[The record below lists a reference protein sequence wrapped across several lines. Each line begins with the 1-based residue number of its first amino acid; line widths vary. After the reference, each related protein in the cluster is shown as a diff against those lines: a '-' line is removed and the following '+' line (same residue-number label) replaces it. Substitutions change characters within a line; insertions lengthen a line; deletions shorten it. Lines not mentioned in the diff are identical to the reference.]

1 MNEVIFVGT
10 AFSFPLITLATW
22 EVPTGWL
29 QLGLGG
35 ASLFILYRVLKPL
48 VTAQTRSMS
57 IQAEA
62 STKQADAMSKL
73 ADATSRLDVRF
84 ANLQAEISSHVQ
96 ADVEVQRAI
105 AENLEVLVDRVGR
118 TPRRG
123 NRMAVE
129 DPPQE

>member
-1 MNEVIFVGT
+1 MNEVIFTGT

-48 VTAQTRSMS
+48 VNAQTRSMS

-62 STKQADAMSKL
+62 STKQAEAMSKL
-73 ADATSRLDVRF
+73 ADANARLDVRF
-84 ANLQAEISSHVQ
+84 ASLQAEISAHVQ

-118 TPRRG
+118 PARRG
-123 NRMAVE
+123 GRVVE